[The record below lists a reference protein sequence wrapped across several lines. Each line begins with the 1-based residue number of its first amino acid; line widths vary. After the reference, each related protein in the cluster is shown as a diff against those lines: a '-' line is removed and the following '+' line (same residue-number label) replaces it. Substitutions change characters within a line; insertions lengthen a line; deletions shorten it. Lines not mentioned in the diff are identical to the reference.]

1 MSTASGTID
10 ADGEVIGPV
19 QNGRLGVS
27 WQITISGTIT
37 VTPQYS
43 LDGATWLTA
52 ATAVTSTPT
61 TLGTSNVPGAAY
73 RLLASSVSGGS
84 AVCHLIAAV

>member
-1 MSTASGTID
+1 MASGTLD
-10 ADGEVIGPV
+10 ANGEVIGPV

-27 WQITISGTIT
+27 WQVTITGTIT

-52 ATAVTSTPT
+52 ATALTATPS

-73 RLLASSVSGGS
+73 RLIASSASGGS
-84 AVCHLIAAV
+84 AVCHLVAPT